1 MNYRSP
7 SSKRPLILNVLHVY
21 ISRASCKDYE
31 YNKVPDKILF
41 LLLKDGKWIFIL
53 LPGKQNELVKHIY
66 VNFVDSEYRKIIAS
80 ILISHVR

>member
-1 MNYRSP
+1 M
-7 SSKRPLILNVLHVY
+7 LQVH

-31 YNKVPDKILF
+31 YNKVSDKILF

-66 VNFVDSEYRKIIAS
+66 VNFVDSEYRKIIPN
-80 ILISHVR
+80 ILILQVR